1 LNPKVINFG
10 VFNFHITT
18 MSLTDQINGDIKDA
32 MLAREKDKLDALRAV
47 KSALLLAGTEKGA
60 DGIVPEETALKV
72 LQKLVKQ
79 RKDAATIYIEQ
90 NRNDLAEPELYQADI
105 ISKYLPAQ
113 MGEEEVKQVIQQIIE
128 RTGATSQAD
137 IGKVMG
143 PAMGQLQGKAEGKL
157 ISSVVKRL
165 LAI

>member
-1 LNPKVINFG
+1 
-10 VFNFHITT
+10 
-18 MSLTDQINGDIKDA
+18 MSLTDQINGDIKKA

-60 DGIVPEETALKV
+60 DGSVSDEAAVKV

-79 RKDAATIYIEQ
+79 RKDAAAIYTEQ
-90 NRNDLAEPELYQADI
+90 NRDDLAQPEIYQAEI

-128 RTGATSQAD
+128 RTGASSPAD
-137 IGKVMG
+137 MGKVMG
-143 PAMGQLQGKAEGKL
+143 PAMGQLQG
-157 ISSVVKRL
+157 
-165 LAI
+165 

>member
-1 LNPKVINFG
+1 
-10 VFNFHITT
+10 

>member
-1 LNPKVINFG
+1 
-10 VFNFHITT
+10 
-18 MSLTDQINGDIKDA
+18 MSLTDQINGDIKKA

-60 DGIVPEETALKV
+60 DGSVSDEAALKV

-79 RKDAATIYIEQ
+79 RKDAAAIYTEQ
-90 NRNDLAEPELYQADI
+90 NRDDLAQPEIYQAEI

-128 RTGATSQAD
+128 RTGASSPAD
-137 IGKVMG
+137 MGKVMG

-157 ISSVVKRL
+157 ISSVVKEL
-165 LAI
+165 LAK